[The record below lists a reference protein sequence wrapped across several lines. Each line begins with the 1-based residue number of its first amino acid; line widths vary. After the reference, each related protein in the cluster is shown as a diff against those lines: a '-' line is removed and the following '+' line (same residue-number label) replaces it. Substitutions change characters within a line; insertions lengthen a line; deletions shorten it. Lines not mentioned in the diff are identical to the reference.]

1 MQRAHIGKLVSVGGV
16 VALVTGILILD
27 PRLRQQAAGIG
38 EGKVPSDLV
47 AVQSQVEKYVY
58 MAVEMA
64 KDQSVENAPL
74 VMFTVA
80 AALLVF
86 FMLRT

>member
-27 PRLRQQAAGIG
+27 PRLRQQAAGIS

-47 AVQSQVEKYVY
+47 SVQSQVEKYVY

>member
-38 EGKVPSDLV
+38 DGKVPSDLV
-47 AVQSQVEKYVY
+47 SVHSQVEKYVY